1 MGRKQKLLSMPD
13 ELLLSEEALSIL
25 VKKRKHRKI
34 VILNLVAALS
44 IIFTIIL
51 VTFYWYSQA
60 LASVNQQS
68 GETKIVNIKD
78 GMSPTEIGALL
89 KSESLIRSTA
99 VFDIYTRLNGLRSKL
114 QAGPYKISQKSS
126 TPEIAS
132 QLSGGKIA
140 SFDIMLYP
148 GATLASHRKQFELAG
163 YGKQEIEDAFSNYD
177 ASLPLFESKPSNAD
191 LEGYI
196 YGETYKFAIGT
207 PMNEVLSQIFEHYQS
222 NIVKYELKQGF
233 AKQGLSLFE
242 GITLASIVQ
251 RETLSPAGDEPTEDQ
266 RMVAQVFLNRLNSGM
281 NLGSDVTYQYIADKL
296 NIARDPTLDNPY
308 NTRVYRGLPP
318 GPISSPSLSALRSV
332 TNPIDN
338 NYLYFLSGD
347 DDITYFATTNY
358 EHEQNIKNHCQK
370 KCLIY

>member
-1 MGRKQKLLSMPD
+1 
-13 ELLLSEEALSIL
+13 
-25 VKKRKHRKI
+25 
-34 VILNLVAALS
+34 
-44 IIFTIIL
+44 
-51 VTFYWYSQA
+51 
-60 LASVNQQS
+60 
-68 GETKIVNIKD
+68 
-78 GMSPTEIGALL
+78 
-89 KSESLIRSTA
+89 
-99 VFDIYTRLNGLRSKL
+99 
-114 QAGPYKISQKSS
+114 
-126 TPEIAS
+126 
-132 QLSGGKIA
+132 
-140 SFDIMLYP
+140 
-148 GATLASHRKQFELAG
+148 
-163 YGKQEIEDAFSNYD
+163 
-177 ASLPLFESKPSNAD
+177 
-191 LEGYI
+191 
-196 YGETYKFAIGT
+196 
-207 PMNEVLSQIFEHYQS
+207 MNEVLSQIFEHYQS